1 MKKIKYIVMGLLLLS
16 CSTVMFAQ
24 ENGLTLK
31 LNYAAAIPVGSFKT
45 DAVNNTS
52 FRGFGAELMYHIDR
66 SIAVGLETGSQ
77 DFYQKYPRQLYK
89 AGDGSDIS
97 AVLTNSIQTV
107 PIMLK
112 GQYHFLAGA
121 AIQPYVALAAGGNII
136 RFNQYAGEYTSDAK
150 TKFGFAAR
158 PEAGVYIP
166 FGKYSRAGLSVGAG
180 YNFMPFNY
188 NGYSNLNNI
197 ALRAGVSFPLD

>member
-1 MKKIKYIVMGLLLLS
+1 MKKIQYITIGLLLF
-16 CSTVMFAQ
+16 CSTSVFAQ
-24 ENGLTLK
+24 QNDLSLKINYGLGV
-31 LNYAAAIPVGSFKT
+31 PVGSFK
-45 DAVNNTS
+45 DVISNTS
-52 FRGFGAELMYHIDR
+52 YRGFGAELMYHING

-89 AGDGSDIS
+89 ASDGSDIS
-97 AVLTNSIQTV
+97 AVLSNSIQAV

-112 GQYHFLAGA
+112 GQYNFLEGKAV
-121 AIQPYVALAAGGNII
+121 QPYVAFAAGGNII
-136 RFNQYAGEYTSDAK
+136 RFNQYAGEFSNDDK

-166 FGKYSRAGLSVGAG
+166 FGRYKRAGFSLGAG

-188 NGYSNLNNI
+188 SGISNLNNI
-197 ALRAGVSFPLD
+197 SARAGISFPLD

>member
-1 MKKIKYIVMGLLLLS
+1 MKKIQYMVAGLLLFCGAS
-16 CSTVMFAQ
+16 VFAQ
-24 ENGLTLK
+24 DNGLTLK
-31 LNYAAAIPVGSFKT
+31 INYGAGVPVGSFK
-45 DAVNNTS
+45 DVIRNTS
-52 FRGFGAELMYHIDR
+52 YRGFGAELMYHINK
-66 SIAVGLETGSQ
+66 SVAAGLETGSQ

-97 AVLTNSIQTV
+97 AVLSNSIQAV

-112 GQYHFLAGA
+112 GQYNFLAGGA
-121 AIQPYVALAAGGNII
+121 VQPYVALAAGGNII
-136 RFNQYAGEYTSDAK
+136 RFNQYAGEFSNDGK

-166 FGKYSRAGLSVGAG
+166 FGRYKRAGFSLGAG

-188 NGYSNLNNI
+188 AGIGNLNNI
-197 ALRAGVSFPLD
+197 SVRAGISFPLD